1 MGLRDVKYDMGPFIT
16 LVDGPAF
23 EFLWQER
30 KALIIGHI
38 TDADLVAISRSDLVK
53 KEKLENIKKILEEY
67 VNGIIGLS
75 TNRDFG
81 VAEVMGKL
89 D

>member
-1 MGLRDVKYDMGPFIT
+1 MGLRDVKYDIGPFIT

-23 EFLWQER
+23 KFSWQDR

-38 TDADLVAISRSDLVK
+38 TDADLVVISRSDLVK
-53 KEKLENIKKILEEY
+53 KEKLENIKKILKDY
-67 VNGIIGLS
+67 VDGIIDLS
-75 TNRDFG
+75 TNRGFG
-81 VAEVMGKL
+81 VAEVMEKL

>member
-1 MGLRDVKYDMGPFIT
+1 MGSRDVKYDIGPFIT

-23 EFLWQER
+23 EFLWSER

-38 TDADLVAISRSDLVK
+38 TDTDLVIISRSDLLN
-53 KEKLENIKKILEEY
+53 KEKLENITKILNDY
-67 VNGIIGLS
+67 VDGIISLS
-75 TNRDFG
+75 TKRDFG
-81 VAEVMGKL
+81 VAEVMEKL